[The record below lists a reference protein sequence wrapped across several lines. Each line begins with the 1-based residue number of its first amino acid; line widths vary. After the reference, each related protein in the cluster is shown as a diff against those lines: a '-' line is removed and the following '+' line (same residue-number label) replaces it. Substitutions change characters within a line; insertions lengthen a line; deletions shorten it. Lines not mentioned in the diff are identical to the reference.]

1 MTKPLINPTLLDDNE
16 LVGTSVLP
24 QTLARKLPRCK
35 NCRFWQKWEDGRDAD
50 CTKFEDDYD
59 LYKERGDWARASYSD
74 SHIHTGPNFGCIHFE
89 VKDGE

>member
-1 MTKPLINPTLLDDNE
+1 MIAGTLVDEKHLWTAPNIE
-16 LVGTSVLP
+16 
-24 QTLARKLPRCK
+24 PRCK